1 MILEDIKTAG
11 GEHCETSTLDVLL
24 RHAGVEL
31 SEPMLFGLGGGLGFI
46 YWDGKNLPFPFVG
59 GRSKPMEISRKLT
72 ERIGLALRVKETTS
86 ARTAWRNVAEQI
98 DAGVPVGLQLDSY
111 HLEYFTSKVHFGG
124 HFAALYGY
132 DDEKA
137 FLVDTA
143 QQGGEVSTSLESLE
157 RARGEKGPMTA
168 KNLSFTIT
176 ADTPPT
182 VLSDAVRAAVRAN
195 ATEFLNPPIAN
206 LGHRGIGKAA
216 VQVRKWLDRSSDPA
230 RDLPQAAVLME
241 RAGTGGALFR
251 RIYRDF
257 LEECT
262 AIVDDAG
269 LHTAYEKY
277 REIAPLWTEVARSF
291 TRAGETGDARHLAD
305 ASAIL
310 SGLAQLEQEAMTA
323 LATVQASRS

>member
-1 MILEDIKTAG
+1 MILDGVDTAG
-11 GEHCETSTLDVLL
+11 GEHCETSTLHVLL

-31 SEPMLFGLGGGLGFI
+31 SEPMLFGLGEGLGFI
-46 YWDGKNLPFPFVG
+46 YWDGKNLPFPFLG
-59 GRSKPMEISRKLT
+59 GRSKPFEITRRLT
-72 ERIGLALRVKETTS
+72 DRLGLTLRAKETTS
-86 ARTAWRNVAEQI
+86 ARTAWRNVAEEI
-98 DAGVPVGLQLDSY
+98 DAGAPVGLQLDSY

-132 DDEKA
+132 DEENA

-143 QQGGEVSTSLESLE
+143 QQGGSVSTSLESLE

-168 KNLSFTIT
+168 KNRSFTLG
-176 ADTPPT
+176 ADAPPKP
-182 VLSDAVRAAVRAN
+182 LSGVIRDAVRAN
-195 ATEFLNPPIAN
+195 AAEFLDPPIAN
-206 LGHRGIGKAA
+206 LGYRGIGKAA

-262 AIVDDAG
+262 AFVDDAG
-269 LHTAYEKY
+269 LRTAYEKY
-277 REIAPLWTEVARSF
+277 REITPLWTELAHLF

-305 ASAIL
+305 ASAVL
-310 SGLAQLEQEAMTA
+310 SELAQREQEAMTA
-323 LATVQASRS
+323 LATVQRGRS

>member
-1 MILEDIKTAG
+1 MILDGIDTAG

-31 SEPMLFGLGGGLGFI
+31 SEPMLFGLGEGLGFI
-46 YWDGKNLPFPFVG
+46 YWDGKNLPFPFLG
-59 GRSKPMEISRKLT
+59 GRSKPFEITRRLT
-72 ERIGLALRVKETTS
+72 DRLGLTLRVKETTS
-86 ARTAWRNVAEQI
+86 ARTAWRNVAEEI
-98 DAGVPVGLQLDSY
+98 DSGAPVGLQLDSY

-132 DDEKA
+132 DEENA

-143 QQGGEVSTSLESLE
+143 QQGGSESTSLESLE

-168 KNLSFTIT
+168 KNRSFALRADEPLKPLSGVIR
-176 ADTPPT
+176 D
-182 VLSDAVRAAVRAN
+182 AVRAN
-195 ATEFLNPPIAN
+195 AAEFLAPPIAN
-206 LGHRGIGKAA
+206 LGYHGIGKAA
-216 VQVRKWLDRSSDPA
+216 VQVRKWLDRSGDPA

-262 AIVDDAG
+262 AFVDDAG
-269 LHTAYEKY
+269 LRTAYEKY
-277 REIAPLWTEVARSF
+277 REITPLWTEVAHLF

-305 ASAIL
+305 ASAVL
-310 SGLAQLEQEAMTA
+310 SELAQREQEAMTA
-323 LATVQASRS
+323 LATVQRGRS

>member
-1 MILEDIKTAG
+1 MILDGIKTEG

-24 RHAGVEL
+24 RYAGVEL
-31 SEPMLFGLGGGLGFI
+31 SEPMLFGLGEGLGFI
-46 YWDGKNLPFPFVG
+46 YWDGKNLPFPFLG
-59 GRSKPMEISRKLT
+59 GRAKPAEITRKLAD
-72 ERIGLALRVKETTS
+72 RLGLTLWVKETTS
-86 ARTAWRNVAEQI
+86 ARTAWRNVAEPL

-132 DDEKA
+132 DDQNA

-143 QQGGEVSTSLESLE
+143 QQGGSMSTSLESLE

-168 KNLSFTIT
+168 KNRSFTIS
-176 ADTPPT
+176 ADAPP
-182 VLSDAVRAAVRAN
+182 VPLADAIRTAVRAN
-195 ATEFLNPPIAN
+195 AAEFLAPPIAN
-206 LGHRGIGKAA
+206 LGYRGIGKAA

-262 AIVDDAG
+262 TLVNDAG
-269 LHTAYEKY
+269 LRTAYEKY
-277 REIAPLWTEVARSF
+277 REITPLWTEVARLF
-291 TRAGETGDARHLAD
+291 TKAGETGDERWLTD
-305 ASAIL
+305 ASAVL
-310 SGLAQLEQEAMTA
+310 SELAQREQEAMTA
-323 LATVQASRS
+323 LATVQRARS